1 LILIFLIATVTAF
14 CAGVI
19 LMRGIAHA
27 TISKLWKAYWEA
39 LTLSGYEQ
47 GYKDGYKAS
56 EASERVAE
64 ERDMESPRDGTN
76 GANGT
81 QAIGPVAEGS
91 PQKGTLSL

>member
-1 LILIFLIATVTAF
+1 
-14 CAGVI
+14 
-19 LMRGIAHA
+19 
-27 TISKLWKAYWEA
+27 

-47 GYKDGYKAS
+47 GYKDGWKAS
-56 EASERVAE
+56 QAQENCEENPESEDRP
-64 ERDMESPRDGTN
+64 RDMESPQD

>member
-1 LILIFLIATVTAF
+1 MSALRSLCGL
-14 CAGVI
+14 CG
-19 LMRGIAHA
+19 LCD
-27 TISKLWKAYWEA
+27 LWKAYWEA